1 MTSLTLSMLQNLNLL
16 ICRHLVNSI
25 FYYYYRLLKII
36 IGKIPLVARR
46 ITSLILMKMKEKE
59 LVQRRYKSQT

>member
-1 MTSLTLSMLQNLNLL
+1 MTSLALSILQNLNLL
-16 ICRHLVNSI
+16 ICRHLVNSL

-36 IGKIPLVARR
+36 IGKIPLVAR